1 MGFSAEW
8 YLADKILYARNWG
21 KTTPESV
28 RKQVDTLDQMLT
40 DSAAGSI
47 YVILDLTQV
56 TKALNLRDFP
66 KAFGSYKTNPKYG
79 WMLMVGQKDPVVRF
93 ASGVA
98 TTLFKAKQRSFNTVT
113 EAVDFLRNVD
123 PDIDWSTVDPS
134 VLTRPI
140 PA

>member
-8 YLADKILYARNWG
+8 YLPDKILYARNWG
-21 KTTPESV
+21 DTTPESV
-28 RKQVDTLDQMLT
+28 RLQVDTLDQMLT

-56 TKALNLRDFP
+56 TKALNLKDFP

-79 WMLMVGQKDPVVRF
+79 WMLMVGQKDPLVRF

-98 TTLFKAKQRSFNTVT
+98 TTLFKAKQRTFNSLP
-113 EAVDFLRNVD
+113 EAIEFLRTVD
-123 PDIDWSTVDPS
+123 PDINWSTADPG